1 MGRSKL
7 AARPAEDDANPGK
20 SKRKKLSSG
29 SENAVA
35 SISTGGEAGNERK
48 AGLYCC
54 NYCDKD
60 LSGLVRFKCAVCLDF
75 DLCVECF
82 SVGVELSRHKSS
94 HPYRVMDN
102 LSFPLVTSDWNAD
115 EEILL
120 LEAIATY
127 GFGNWKEV
135 ADHVGSKTMTECIDH
150 FNSAYMQSPCFP
162 LPDLSHTIGK
172 SKDELLAMSEEHAV
186 KTEIPASVKL
196 SPKEESPMSAEIKH
210 EASGKD
216 NAIDQPLPGLAGVKK
231 KVVAP
236 QATDSIKLEAAKQ
249 QSDRSVGEKK
259 PRLPGEKVPL
269 ATELYGYN
277 LKRQEFEIEHDNDAE
292 QLLADMEFKDT
303 DTDAEREQKLQV
315 LHIYS
320 KRLDERKRRKEF
332 VLDRNLLYPD
342 QFELSLSA
350 EERQIYNKCKV
361 FARFHSKEEHKELI
375 EKVIEEHRI
384 LKRIQDLQE
393 AKAGGCRTTS
403 EATRFIEEKRK
414 KEAEESLL
422 RQNQGAPGSIAS
434 KTLKSPRG
442 SARSLQ
448 PFGSDSLSKVTLPVI
463 SSSLDNWDVSGLLG
477 ADLLSETEKKMCN
490 EIRLL
495 PAHYLKMLE
504 TLTREMKKGQIKKKS
519 DAYSFFKVEP
529 SKVDKV
535 YDLLIQKGIGVSP
548 HDS

>member
-7 AARPAEDDANPGK
+7 ASRPADEDANPGK
-20 SKRKKLSSG
+20 SKRKKLSLDP
-29 SENAVA
+29 ENAGA
-35 SISTGGEAGNERK
+35 SVSTGGEARIERK
-48 AGLYCC
+48 PGLYCC

-60 LSGLVRFKCAVCLDF
+60 LSGFVRFKCAVCMDF

-82 SVGVELSRHKSS
+82 SVGAELNRHKSS

-120 LEAIATY
+120 LEAISTY

-135 ADHVGSKTMTECIDH
+135 ADHVGSKTKTECIDH

-162 LPDLSHTIGK
+162 LPDLSHTNGK
-172 SKDELLAMSEEHAV
+172 SKEELLAMSKEHAV
-186 KTEIPASVKL
+186 KNEIPALVKL
-196 SPKEESPMSAEIKH
+196 SPKEELQMSAVIIH
-210 EASGKD
+210 EDSGKD
-216 NAIDQPLPGLAGVKK
+216 DAIDQPLPVLAGVKK
-231 KVVAP
+231 KVNGP

-249 QSDRSVGEKK
+249 PSDRSVGEKK

-269 ATELYGYN
+269 VTELYGYN

-292 QLLADMEFKDT
+292 QLLADMEFKDS

-332 VLDRNLLYPD
+332 VLERNLLYPD
-342 QFELSLSA
+342 QFEMSLSA
-350 EERQIYNKCKV
+350 EERKLYSSCKV
-361 FARFHSKEEHKELI
+361 FARFHSKEEHKELMK
-375 EKVIEEHRI
+375 KVIEEHRI
-384 LKRIQDLQE
+384 LRRIQDLQD
-393 AKAGGCRTTS
+393 ARAAGCRTSTD
-403 EATRFIEEKRK
+403 ANRFIEEKRK
-414 KEAEESLL
+414 KEAEESWL
-422 RQNQGAPGSIAS
+422 RQNHGAPGSIAS

-442 SARSLQ
+442 LPRNLQ
-448 PFGSDSLSKVTLPVI
+448 PFGSVSLSKVTLPII
-463 SSSLDNWDVSGLLG
+463 SSSLDDWDVSGLLG
-477 ADLLSETEKKMCN
+477 ADLLSETEKSMCN
-490 EIRLL
+490 EMRIL
-495 PAHYLKMLE
+495 PAHYFKMLE
-504 TLTREMKKGQIKKKS
+504 TLTSEIKKGNIKKKS

-535 YDLLIQKGIGVSP
+535 YDLLIQKGIGEST
-548 HDS
+548 

>member
-7 AARPAEDDANPGK
+7 ASRPAEEDLNTGK
-20 SKRKKLSSG
+20 SKRKKISSG
-29 SENAVA
+29 PENAGA
-35 SISTGGEAGNERK
+35 SVSTGSEAGNERK
-48 AGLYCC
+48 AGFYCC

-60 LSGLVRFKCAVCLDF
+60 LSGLVRFKCAVCMDF

-82 SVGVELSRHKSS
+82 SVGVELNRHKNS

-135 ADHVGSKTMTECIDH
+135 ADHVGSKTNTECIDH

-172 SKDELLAMSEEHAV
+172 SKEELLAMSKESAV
-186 KTEIPASVKL
+186 RTELPALVRL
-196 SPKEESPMSAEIKH
+196 SPKEELPMSAEIKN

-216 NAIDQPLPGLAGVKK
+216 NAIDPPLPALAGVKK
-231 KVVAP
+231 KVNVP
-236 QATDSIKLEAAKQ
+236 QAKDIKLEAAKQ

-259 PRLPGEKVPL
+259 LRLPGEKVPL
-269 ATELYGYN
+269 VTELYGYN
-277 LKRQEFEIEHDNDAE
+277 LKREEFEIEHDNDAE
-292 QLLADMEFKDT
+292 QLLADMEFKDS

-332 VLDRNLLYPD
+332 VLERNLLYPD
-342 QFELSLSA
+342 QYEMSLSA
-350 EERQIYNKCKV
+350 EERKIYKSCKV

-375 EKVIEEHRI
+375 KKVIEEHQI
-384 LKRIQDLQE
+384 LRRIQDLQE
-393 AKAGGCRTTS
+393 ARTAGCRTTS
-403 EATRFIEEKRK
+403 EANRFIEEKRK
-414 KEAEESLL
+414 KEAEESVLL
-422 RQNQGAPGSIAS
+422 RLNHGAPGSIAG

-442 SARSLQ
+442 LPRNLQ
-448 PFGSDSLSKVTLPVI
+448 PFGSDSLPKVTPPI
-463 SSSLDNWDVSGLLG
+463 IYSGLDTWDVDGLLG

-490 EIRLL
+490 ETRIL
-495 PAHYLKMLE
+495 PVHYLKMLDI
-504 TLTREMKKGQIKKKS
+504 LTSEIKKGQIKKKS

-529 SKVDKV
+529 SKVDRV
-535 YDLLIQKGIGVSP
+535 YDMLVQKEIGEST
-548 HDS
+548 